1 MEDSYISNIHED
13 DQILES
19 DFYEKISQLE
29 KENDS
34 LKLKLAESDKKII
47 TQKHQIEN
55 IVIELSNKNNEIK
68 NLERLILFYKQDK
81 GENNILQEYENKIKS
96 LEESLLIKN
105 QKIEKINQEL
115 NEQNLIMNKI

>member
-47 TQKHQIEN
+47 VLRN
-55 IVIELSNKNNEIK
+55 A
-68 NLERLILFYKQDK
+68 
-81 GENNILQEYENKIKS
+81 
-96 LEESLLIKN
+96 
-105 QKIEKINQEL
+105 
-115 NEQNLIMNKI
+115 